1 MTTTQTFAAEL
12 SAQEN
17 SREMDLEEARSI
29 QGLMLP
35 AEALCTGQVTVAHEF
50 QPAAEVGGD
59 FLDYFSLA
67 DAALAVGTLRSVHKT
82 GQSPANDPFG
92 VERLRELCH
101 GQAVA
106 TPRESFSH
114 EFLPRWGSLPA
125 SGDAVSI
132 SRAGSGLSAAET
144 LVEKAPHVED
154 AHGAG
159 LFN

>member
-1 MTTTQTFAAEL
+1 MVFFA
-12 SAQEN
+12 
-17 SREMDLEEARSI
+17 DGIIEA
-29 QGLMLP
+29 MN
-35 AEALCTGQVTVAHEF
+35 VA
-50 QPAAEVGGD
+50 D
-59 FLDYFSLA
+59 
-67 DAALAVGTLRSVHKT
+67 
-82 GQSPANDPFG
+82 DPFG

-106 TPRESFSH
+106 IPESFSH

-125 SGDAVSI
+125 GGDAVSI
-132 SRAGSGLSAAET
+132 SRAGSGPSTAET